1 MSRNSL
7 AVKSLI
13 PLTIACGAFALGIIA
28 FAQQPAQPEAK
39 GKAEKTKKRLPPLFF
54 REDWQETKGVP
65 VEHPVTQAAVATPTL
80 DIKLYGPSGKDIVE
94 NGLPN
99 NADNPPHLWTGLC
112 TSTCAAALRDRNN
125 YVDLTGLAK
134 IRWLIHTSG
143 FHEVRPV
150 VKLADGT
157 WLVGDHG
164 DATTQ
169 DYPTS
174 SKLRSPRF
182 AAGSQDGYGR
192 RSSRGATCSTTW
204 ISARWMRS
212 DSRISCPAA
221 VMATVD
227 TPESAGSKS
236 TASPLNAISRWVSL
250 PLLDVISARD

>member
-1 MSRNSL
+1 MSRSIL

-39 GKAEKTKKRLPPLFF
+39 GKAEKTKKKLPPLFF

-125 YVDLTGLAK
+125 YVDLTGMAK

-143 FHEVRPV
+143 FHEVRPL

-169 DYPTS
+169 DYHVVEITLAD
-174 SKLRSPRF
+174 LRWLKM
-182 AAGSQDGYGR
+182 DMEKVVT
-192 RSSRGATCSTTW
+192 RG
-204 ISARWMRS
+204 
-212 DSRISCPAA
+212 D
-221 VMATVD
+221 
-227 TPESAGSKS
+227 
-236 TASPLNAISRWVSL
+236 
-250 PLLDVISARD
+250 LLDRVDLSKVDEVGFTDLMPGSGHGDGGYSGVGWIEVYGKPIKRD

>member
-39 GKAEKTKKRLPPLFF
+39 GKAEKSKKKLPPLFF
-54 REDWQETKGVP
+54 REDWKATKGVP

-125 YVDLTGLAK
+125 YVDLTGMAK

-143 FHEVRPV
+143 FHEVRPL

-169 DYPTS
+169 DYHVVEITLAD
-174 SKLRSPRF
+174 LRWLKM
-182 AAGSQDGYGR
+182 DMEKVVT
-192 RSSRGATCSTTW
+192 RG
-204 ISARWMRS
+204 
-212 DSRISCPAA
+212 D
-221 VMATVD
+221 
-227 TPESAGSKS
+227 
-236 TASPLNAISRWVSL
+236 
-250 PLLDVISARD
+250 LLDRVDLSKVDEVGFTDLMPGSGHGDGGYSGVGWIEVYGKPVKRD

>member
-1 MSRNSL
+1 MSRNRL

-54 REDWQETKGVP
+54 REDWQETKNVP

-94 NGLPN
+94 NGLPST
-99 NADNPPHLWTGLC
+99 ADNPPHLWTGLC
-112 TSTCAAALRDRNN
+112 ASTCAAALRDRNN
-125 YVDLTGLAK
+125 YVDLTGMAK

-169 DYPTS
+169 DYHVVEITLAD
-174 SKLRSPRF
+174 LRWLKM
-182 AAGSQDGYGR
+182 DMEKVVT
-192 RSSRGATCSTTW
+192 RG
-204 ISARWMRS
+204 
-212 DSRISCPAA
+212 D
-221 VMATVD
+221 
-227 TPESAGSKS
+227 
-236 TASPLNAISRWVSL
+236 
-250 PLLDVISARD
+250 LLDHVDLSKVDEVGFTDLMPGSGHGDGGYSGVGWIEVYGKPVKRD

>member
-1 MSRNSL
+1 MLTEKEVIKKEPCMSRNSL

-28 FAQQPAQPEAK
+28 FAQQPAQPEGK
-39 GKAEKTKKRLPPLFF
+39 GKAEKTKKKLPPLFF

-125 YVDLTGLAK
+125 YVDLTGMAK

-143 FHEVRPV
+143 FHEVRPL

-169 DYPTS
+169 DYHVVEITLAD
-174 SKLRSPRF
+174 LRWLKM
-182 AAGSQDGYGR
+182 DMEKVVT
-192 RSSRGATCSTTW
+192 RG
-204 ISARWMRS
+204 
-212 DSRISCPAA
+212 D
-221 VMATVD
+221 
-227 TPESAGSKS
+227 
-236 TASPLNAISRWVSL
+236 
-250 PLLDVISARD
+250 LLDRVDLSKVDEVGFTDLMPGSGHGDGGYSGVGWIEVYGKPIKRD

>member
-39 GKAEKTKKRLPPLFF
+39 GKAEKTKKKLPPLFF

-125 YVDLTGLAK
+125 YVDLTGMAK

-143 FHEVRPV
+143 FHEVRPL

-169 DYPTS
+169 DYHVVEITLAD
-174 SKLRSPRF
+174 LRWLKM
-182 AAGSQDGYGR
+182 DMEKVVT
-192 RSSRGATCSTTW
+192 RG
-204 ISARWMRS
+204 
-212 DSRISCPAA
+212 D
-221 VMATVD
+221 
-227 TPESAGSKS
+227 
-236 TASPLNAISRWVSL
+236 
-250 PLLDVISARD
+250 LLDRVDLSKVDEVGFTDLMPGSGHGDGGYSGVGWIEVYGKPIKRD